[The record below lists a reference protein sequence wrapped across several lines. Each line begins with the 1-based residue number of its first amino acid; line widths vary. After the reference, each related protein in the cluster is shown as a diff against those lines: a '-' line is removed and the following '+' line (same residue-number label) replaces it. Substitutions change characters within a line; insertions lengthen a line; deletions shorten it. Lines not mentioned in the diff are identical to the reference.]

1 MTMFVIGLVA
11 LLISFV
17 LHLRMQRLKKIIVER
32 VQRAEFLLKTIDARL
47 EEEKKLNN
55 NKITTEVNT
64 DNNRSIAKI
73 ILESR
78 WR

>member
-1 MTMFVIGLVA
+1 MTMFIIGLVA

-47 EEEKKLNN
+47 EEEKKLIEQIKSVLNH
-55 NKITTEVNT
+55 E
-64 DNNRSIAKI
+64 
-73 ILESR
+73 
-78 WR
+78 